1 MIALT
6 MDNNLGYHIAFQC
19 KTVTFMR
26 FRFVFLVLFLT
37 ACSPSVLYTPHKMDV
52 QQGNVVTENMLSK
65 VKPGMTKSQ
74 VRFALGTPLVSDPFH
89 ADRWDYVYRFRKD
102 GELTEHSKLT
112 VLFEGDKLK
121 AVEGT
126 VLAPGNYVAGTATLA
141 PIAVTAL
148 ALAPEQPR
156 PAQPPALLDLTQV
169 ESDLGAAQPTPPPAP
184 PPAVEAAKPITEQ
197 VQAEQPKRSLGERFM
212 RLFGFGKQDEETQ
225 QAKVEEKPK
234 AQPVPLSETLPETQ
248 QVKFEKKPEAV
259 VATKPIT
266 EQVQAEQPKRS
277 LGERF
282 MRLFGFG
289 KEDETK
295 QAKVEEKPE
304 AQPDAQQEEAEP
316 PTNTVVT
323 ADRAPPPKRSVG
335 ERFTRLIGFKEKESD
350 DPAPPVTTE
359 VNTTVPKFSSLSFMK
374 VMKQILGLDDDKDK
388 EKRAAAED
396 IEPGET
402 ITSSST
408 QGSTWQRF
416 KRLIGVGDEPQPV
429 YTPVDQGQQTT
440 QGGSNTKPDAVKS
453 DAAKP

>member
-1 MIALT
+1 
-6 MDNNLGYHIAFQC
+6 
-19 KTVTFMR
+19 MR

-126 VLAPGNYVAGTATLA
+126 VLAPSDNVAGTATLA
-141 PIAVTAL
+141 PIAVTTF
-148 ALAPEQPR
+148 ALAPEQPS
-156 PAQPPALLDLTQV
+156 PAKPPAPLDLTQV
-169 ESDLGAAQPTPPPAP
+169 ERDLGASQPTPPPAP
-184 PPAVEAAKPITEQ
+184 PAVDAAKPITEQ

-212 RLFGFGKQDEETQ
+212 RLFGFGKQEEETQ
-225 QAKVEEKPK
+225 QAKVEEKP
-234 AQPVPLSETLPETQ
+234 
-248 QVKFEKKPEAV
+248 
-259 VATKPIT
+259 
-266 EQVQAEQPKRS
+266 
-277 LGERF
+277 
-282 MRLFGFG
+282 
-289 KEDETK
+289 
-295 QAKVEEKPE
+295 E
-304 AQPDAQQEEAEP
+304 AQPEAQQEEAEA

-335 ERFTRLIGFKEKESD
+335 ERFTRLIGFKEKEGD

-359 VNTTVPKFSSLSFMK
+359 VNTTTPKFSSLSFMK

-402 ITSSST
+402 VTSSST

-440 QGGSNTKPDAVKS
+440 QAGKDAKPEAAKS
-453 DAAKP
+453 DTAKP

>member
-1 MIALT
+1 
-6 MDNNLGYHIAFQC
+6 
-19 KTVTFMR
+19 MR

-37 ACSPSVLYTPHKMDV
+37 ACSPSVLYTPHKIDV

-102 GELTEHSKLT
+102 GELTEHSRLT

-126 VLAPGNYVAGTATLA
+126 VLAPSDNVAGTATLA

-156 PAQPPALLDLTQV
+156 PAEPPALLDLTQV
-169 ESDLGAAQPTPPPAP
+169 ESVLGAAQPTPPPTP

-197 VQAEQPKRSLGERFM
+197 VQAEQPK
-212 RLFGFGKQDEETQ
+212 K
-225 QAKVEEKPK
+225 
-234 AQPVPLSETLPETQ
+234 
-248 QVKFEKKPEAV
+248 
-259 VATKPIT
+259 
-266 EQVQAEQPKRS
+266 S

-289 KEDETK
+289 KEDETQQVK
-295 QAKVEEKPE
+295 FEEKPE
-304 AQPDAQQEEAEP
+304 AQSEPQQEEAEA

-335 ERFTRLIGFKEKESD
+335 ERFTRLIGFKEKEGD

-359 VNTTVPKFSSLSFMK
+359 VNTTVPKFSSLTFMK

-388 EKRAAAED
+388 EKKAAADD

-402 ITSSST
+402 VKSSGT
-408 QGSTWQRF
+408 QDSTWQRF
-416 KRLIGVGDEPQPV
+416 KRLIGVGGGEQEPASAPV
-429 YTPVDQGQQTT
+429 SKEEQTT
-440 QGGSNTKPDAVKS
+440 QAGKN
-453 DAAKP
+453 AKP